1 MNPLASITQH
11 PELRPHKQR
20 IRADLRFALRWALRH
35 KPHWLPGRLVVSLTS
50 YPKRFKGLATTLKTL
65 LSQEVRPDFVVLW
78 IYKDDAHLLPPNVLR
93 LRSKGLSIRIVD
105 VDMRSYLKLVP
116 ALAEFDDAYIVTA
129 DDDIYYPRDWLS
141 MLVSAV
147 KPERRE
153 VVGLRGRWI
162 EFEADGSFAPYRSW
176 KFLENET
183 PASARVLLTGVG
195 GTLYPP
201 NCFAAEVADVK
212 KFLSLSPSTDDL
224 WFYFLLRK
232 NGYVS
237 RKVGGW
243 IPSEIV
249 EGSQQ
254 QSLWA
259 INEGGENDRAWNR
272 LVEAFGCPTFAEAAL
287 CH

>member
-1 MNPLASITQH
+1 MSRLAFVTQH
-11 PELRPHKQR
+11 PALRPHKQR
-20 IRADLRFALRWALRH
+20 IRADLRLALRWALRR

-93 LRSKGLSIRIVD
+93 LRSKGLSIRLVD
-105 VDMRSYLKLVP
+105 VDTRSYKKLVP
-116 ALAEFDDAYIVTA
+116 ALAEFNDAYIATA
-129 DDDIYYPRDWLS
+129 DDDVYYPRDWLS

-147 KPERRE
+147 TPERRE

-162 EFEADGSFAPYRSW
+162 EFEADGSFAPYIRW
-176 KFLENET
+176 KLLEKET
-183 PASARVLLTGVG
+183 PGSARVLLTGIG

-201 NCFAAEVADVK
+201 NCFATDVADAN
-212 KFLSLSPSTDDL
+212 KFLSLSPNNDDL

-232 NGYVS
+232 NGYVC

-243 IPSEIV
+243 IPSEVV

-254 QSLWA
+254 ESLWA
-259 INEGGENDRAWNR
+259 INQGGEIDRSWNK
-272 LVEAFGCPTFAEAAL
+272 LVEAFGCPIPAEAEEGN
-287 CH
+287 

>member
-1 MNPLASITQH
+1 MMLISC
-11 PELRPHKQR
+11 RR
-20 IRADLRFALRWALRH
+20 MFY
-35 KPHWLPGRLVVSLTS
+35 GLV
-50 YPKRFKGLATTLKTL
+50 
-65 LSQEVRPDFVVLW
+65 
-78 IYKDDAHLLPPNVLR
+78 
-93 LRSKGLSIRIVD
+93 SKGLSIRLVD
-105 VDMRSYLKLVP
+105 VDMLSYKKLIP
-116 ALAEFDDAYIVTA
+116 ALAEFNDAYIATA

-201 NCFAAEVADVK
+201 NCFTAEVADVK

-232 NGYVS
+232 NGYVC

-272 LVEAFGCPTFAEAAL
+272 LVPGVRVSMPHGSRGRGLKGRRFREKSFSEARARPRYGTPFCLARGTAGQRSVEERGGSESSAWRSIRCDDRLQASS
-287 CH
+287 

>member
-1 MNPLASITQH
+1 MNPLALITKH

-116 ALAEFDDAYIVTA
+116 ALTEFDDAYIVTA

-147 KPERRE
+147 KLERRE

-162 EFEADGSFAPYRSW
+162 EFEADGSFAPYTSW
-176 KFLENET
+176 KFLEKET

-201 NCFAAEVADVK
+201 NCFPAEVADVK

-272 LVEAFGCPTFAEAAL
+272 LVQAFGYPCQRK
-287 CH
+287 

>member
-1 MNPLASITQH
+1 MSPLAFITQH

-20 IRADLRFALRWALRH
+20 IRADLRLALRWALRH

-147 KPERRE
+147 KP
-153 VVGLRGRWI
+153 
-162 EFEADGSFAPYRSW
+162 
-176 KFLENET
+176 
-183 PASARVLLTGVG
+183 
-195 GTLYPP
+195 
-201 NCFAAEVADVK
+201 
-212 KFLSLSPSTDDL
+212 
-224 WFYFLLRK
+224 
-232 NGYVS
+232 
-237 RKVGGW
+237 
-243 IPSEIV
+243 
-249 EGSQQ
+249 
-254 QSLWA
+254 
-259 INEGGENDRAWNR
+259 
-272 LVEAFGCPTFAEAAL
+272 
-287 CH
+287 